1 MTREQL
7 EKDLPKETIE
17 QCSKGYASRIPAP
30 KDETE
35 FKQKLAEAYLAGT
48 ELIIDWYLEHR

>member
-7 EKDLPKETIE
+7 EKETIE
-17 QCSKGYASRIPAP
+17 QCSKGYASRIP
-30 KDETE
+30 ETE

>member
-7 EKDLPKETIE
+7 EKETIE

-35 FKQKLAEAYLAGT
+35 FKQNSPKHISR
-48 ELIIDWYLEHR
+48 ELN